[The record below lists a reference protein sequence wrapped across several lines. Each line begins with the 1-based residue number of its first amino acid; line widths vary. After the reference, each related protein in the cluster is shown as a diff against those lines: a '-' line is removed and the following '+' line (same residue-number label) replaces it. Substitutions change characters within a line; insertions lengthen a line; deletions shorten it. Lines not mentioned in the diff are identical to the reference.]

1 MTLLVDVKADAEQTY
16 ENLRKVLK
24 EYEDILTVF
33 GPDERRDGAVVIII
47 SGNRPRELMAQEEFH
62 YAAYDGRLEDLQS
75 REAVTFI
82 PLISAKRTEHFLWTG
97 RGTMPESEQ
106 QKLHDIVDT
115 AHQQ

>member
-47 SGNRPRELMAQEEFH
+47 SGNRPRELMA
-62 YAAYDGRLEDLQS
+62 
-75 REAVTFI
+75 
-82 PLISAKRTEHFLWTG
+82 
-97 RGTMPESEQ
+97 
-106 QKLHDIVDT
+106 
-115 AHQQ
+115 